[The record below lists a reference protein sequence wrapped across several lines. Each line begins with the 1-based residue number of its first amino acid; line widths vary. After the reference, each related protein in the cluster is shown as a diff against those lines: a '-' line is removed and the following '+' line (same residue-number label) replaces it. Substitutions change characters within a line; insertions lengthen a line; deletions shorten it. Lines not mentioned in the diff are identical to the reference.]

1 MNTIVEPQKQEN
13 EFREQFWNISKTET
27 FQMEMDKLW
36 SSIRSKLSDEK
47 QKTFMICSASLN
59 EGNTTVTAG
68 LANFVA
74 LSTGMDVLIVD
85 AHCKGNRLS
94 DIWEHGVLVP
104 LIEEP
109 HDQYSLTFGEY
120 ETDVPNLRLLA
131 FRNPGALET
140 TVVNNQEMSTFMN
153 IVLGRYDYIFI
164 DAPPLLDSNIG
175 SFLARHIDKVIFVIA
190 ASNRPIPLLKDALS
204 RLETSRE
211 RVMGAVIN
219 KREHP
224 IPGYIYRIFR

>member
-1 MNTIVEPQKQEN
+1 MTAQPQKRQN
-13 EFREQFWNISKTET
+13 DFREQFWNISNTEI

-36 SSIRSKLSDEK
+36 SAMRSRLPDEK
-47 QKTFMICSASLN
+47 QKSFLVCSSSLN

-74 LSTGMDVLIVD
+74 LSTGKDVLIVD
-85 AHCKGNRLS
+85 AHCKGNRPS
-94 DIWEHGVLVP
+94 DIWEQGVLVP

-109 HDQYSLTFGEY
+109 HDPYALTFDEY
-120 ETDVPNLRLLA
+120 ETNLPNLRFLT

-140 TVVNNQEMSTFMN
+140 TVVNNQEMNTFMN
-153 IVLGRYDYIFI
+153 IVARRYDYIFV

-175 SFLARHIDKVIFVIA
+175 AFLARHMDKVIFVIA
-190 ASNRPIPLLKDALS
+190 ASNRPVPVLKDALL
-204 RLETSRE
+204 RLEASRE
-211 RVMGAVIN
+211 RIMGAVIN

-224 IPGYIYRIFR
+224 LPGFIYRLFR